1 MKGPQLLDRKLKRIN
16 FLTLPDPFDSLKL
29 PELQAMLYQQDK
41 EAVFTVEYDVML
53 SDQYHSGPLMIE
65 IRREAGDILGFGL
78 NKSDPMEGP
87 GGGGGGTVYVESVKA
102 ARSGLTN
109 SLCFLFCKKKI
120 NSPTS
125 R

>member
-1 MKGPQLLDRKLKRIN
+1 MTP
-16 FLTLPDPFDSLKL
+16 LPDPFDSLKL

-87 GGGGGGTVYVESVKA
+87 SGGTVYVESVKA

-109 SLCFLFCKKKI
+109 SLCFLFCKK
-120 NSPTS
+120 SH
-125 R
+125 